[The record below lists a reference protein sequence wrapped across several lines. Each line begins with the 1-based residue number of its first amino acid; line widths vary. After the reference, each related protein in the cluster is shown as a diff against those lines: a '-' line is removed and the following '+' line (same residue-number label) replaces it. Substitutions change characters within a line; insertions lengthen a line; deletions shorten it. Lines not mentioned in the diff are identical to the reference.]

1 MSVGLDGPGGLS
13 VDESYLGA
21 LSAARAEGRRLC
33 ELTRLALAERADT
46 RTVLS
51 TLFAFAYSVAM
62 TLQDVTDVFIEVNP
76 RHVGFYR
83 RVLGFVVAGG
93 ERVCE
98 RVQAPAV
105 LLRASVEELEARLG
119 GYCAAVTNHPEHSAS
134 TSVTQFTYA

>member
-1 MSVGLDGPGGLS
+1 PNDGWRAFDARFGFTLIAESAGATVGTMSVGLDGPGGLS
-13 VDESYLGA
+13 VDESYLEA

-83 RVLGFVVAGG
+83 RVLGFVVA
-93 ERVCE
+93 
-98 RVQAPAV
+98 A
-105 LLRASVEELEARLG
+105 
-119 GYCAAVTNHPEHSAS
+119 
-134 TSVTQFTYA
+134 